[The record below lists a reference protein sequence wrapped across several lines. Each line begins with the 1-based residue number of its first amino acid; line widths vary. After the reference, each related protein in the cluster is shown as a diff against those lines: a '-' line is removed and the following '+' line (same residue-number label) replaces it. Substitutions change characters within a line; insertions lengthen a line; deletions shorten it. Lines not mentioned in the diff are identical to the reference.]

1 VIGNKKRMSEE
12 ANPEAH
18 QIKKRHPR
26 FKDNAERAQHY
37 LEQKRNWYYR
47 HRDRAKAKILEN
59 YEKRMQEKI
68 AQAIAEGREPP
79 KRRKKRAVSQQE
91 KNEEN
96 KTS

>member
-1 VIGNKKRMSEE
+1 MSEE

-18 QIKKRHPR
+18 QIGKRHPR
-26 FKDNAERAQHY
+26 FKDDVERAQHY

-59 YEKRMQEKI
+59 YEKRVQEKI

-79 KRRKKRAVSQQE
+79 KRRKKRTAPRQE
-91 KNEEN
+91 TTKE
-96 KTS
+96 K